1 MSRKDKVI
9 AETLGEEETL
19 SPSDLYNTDFKS
31 FMVGGY
37 DKNGVDTMLERA
49 ADVLGAL
56 ANEVRELRKD
66 NEELKELVNFYR
78 ETEEGLREALISAQK
93 LGENVLASAKHEA
106 DAIVQEARLAKA
118 KTYRAAAT
126 VPTALKAEI
135 DALQA
140 VRDRL
145 RSDLKSVLDTH
156 SALLEN
162 IESAKGMEVSALVD
176 FDDLHP
182 ASEDEDLSRPELT
195 PGDGGGDDDGTD
207 AEE

>member
-9 AETLGEEETL
+9 AETLGDEETL
-19 SPSDLYNTDFKS
+19 APSDLYNTDFKTS
-31 FMVGGY
+31 MVGGY
-37 DKNGVDTMLERA
+37 LKSEVDAMLERA
-49 ADVLGAL
+49 ADVLEAL

-66 NEELKELVNFYR
+66 NEEQKELVHFYR

-93 LGENVLASAKHEA
+93 LGENVLVSAKQEA

-118 KTYRAAAT
+118 KTYRA

-162 IESAKGMEVSALVD
+162 IEGAKGMEVSALVD

-182 ASEDEDLSRPELT
+182 SPEEEDLSRPELT
-195 PGDGGGDDDGTD
+195 PREDGGNDDGMGS
-207 AEE
+207 EE